1 MLCLVMTCE
10 NLGLDFWGPTD
21 SQLLDQLRC
30 LELGTKL
37 HQGCAWFQCSGLPW
51 FKARWDMLSRAGE
64 KMITGAR
71 EWNCSYCII
80 TSYDQIM
87 IVRHCYVPR
96 IQIVSTHLQT
106 MFRTVNAMASGAT
119 PRVGA
124 DQAMSSCE
132 QSGHWWHAMALFTSL
147 CSSGSLRPS
156 CLEDLGSL
164 RNKWKT
170 ADFAHLGSILAPF
183 FPLFFGN
190 LT

>member
-1 MLCLVMTCE
+1 MLCLIMTCE

-37 HQGCAWFQCSGLPW
+37 HQGCAWFQYSGLPW

-80 TSYDQIM
+80 KSYDQM
-87 IVRHCYVPR
+87 SCLLDIVMYLESRSFPR
-96 IQIVSTHLQT
+96 IYRLWQ
-106 MFRTVNAMASGAT
+106 FRTVNAMASGAT
-119 PRVGA
+119 PLFFGA
-124 DQAMSSCE
+124 DQAISSCE
-132 QSGHWWHAMALFTSL
+132 QSGRWWHAMALFTSL

-156 CLEDLGSL
+156 CLEYLGSSSWL
-164 RNKWKT
+164 
-170 ADFAHLGSILAPF
+170 HLGSILAPF
-183 FPLFFGN
+183 FQLYS
-190 LT
+190 LVI